1 MAILEVVRSY
11 YADRVAA
18 RIDTEMASDAFM
30 TSMSGPRAALGDVQP
45 LRDLA
50 TIRGFISSRA
60 LFFLFDLPFS
70 PVFIALLYLIHPV
83 LFYVTIFGAV
93 VMVGVAVANQL
104 ATAKPGQQA
113 ADSMMVSMNMAQ
125 SFGRNF
131 ETVRALGMIGNTIEV
146 WGKKFAESINLS
158 ANVSRRNAFYGGL
171 SRTLRMVLQNGI
183 MCAGAY
189 LVLQNEM
196 TAGMIFASSIISG
209 RALQPL
215 DQIIGGWRQVIDAG
229 RAWKRLR
236 SIGKDNAAADK
247 DTVDLPDLKGAV
259 TVDGVIYFPPNADR
273 TADPLIKKITFTRRA
288 GRSRRHGRTEPRRQ
302 VDAGQADRRRHQAAF
317 RASSVS
323 TAPTSRISI
332 PTSSAAISATS
343 AQEVE
348 LFPGTIAE
356 NISRFDPDAD
366 DAAIVRA
373 AELAETHKL
382 ILGQKNG
389 YGTPIGPTGVRLSG
403 GERQRIGL
411 ARAFYGEPKVIILDE
426 PNANLDAEG
435 EQALERAVLQAKQR
449 GTTVMLITHRPSIAA
464 KCDRILMLREGQ
476 IEMYGPAQDVLQK
489 LAQGNAPAPQSRAP
503 EPAAPAAAPAPA
515 HEPLR
520 PEQPAASC
528 PLGIVCSG
536 DARQGE
542 LRRRKRQGTDHG
554 QETATFDWTK
564 SVDTRTAPIS
574 TFGYLFMLVF
584 ARRLRPVGV
593 DCAARRR
600 HHRGGLCRRSRPE
613 HHDPASGRRD
623 HQERSTRAK
632 ATTSRPASRC

>member
-1 MAILEVVRSY
+1 MGAKRDFPMGRFMAGGPKLRFLGRSLVEIGIFSAATNAMLLVMPLYLLQVYDRVLPSSSLSTLTYITILALAALIILGILEVVRSY

-93 VMVGVAVANQL
+93 IMVGVAVANQL

-146 WGKKFAESINLS
+146 WGKKFAEGINLS

-171 SRTLRMVLQNGI
+171 SRTVRMVLQNGI

-189 LVLQNEM
+189 LVLQDEM
-196 TAGMIFASSIISG
+196 TAGMIFAASIISG

-236 SIGKDNAAADK
+236 SMGKDNIAADK

-259 TVDGVIYFPPNADR
+259 TVDGVVYFPPNADR
-273 TADPLIKKITFTRRA
+273 AADPLIKKVTFTVEPGEVVAMVGPSRA
-288 GRSRRHGRTEPRRQ
+288 GKSTLARLIVGAIKPHAGIIRLDGADIQNFDSDQLGRHVGYL
-302 VDAGQADRRRHQAAF
+302 
-317 RASSVS
+317 S
-323 TAPTSRISI
+323 
-332 PTSSAAISATS
+332 
-343 AQEVE
+343 QEVE

-356 NISRFDPDAD
+356 NISRFDPEAD

-389 YGTPIGPTGVRLSG
+389 YGTQIGPTGVRLSG
-403 GERQRIGL
+403 GERQRVGL

-449 GTTVMLITHRPSIAA
+449 GTTVVLITHRPSIAA

-476 IEMYGPAQDVLQK
+476 IEMYGPAQDVLRK
-489 LAQGNAPAPQSRAP
+489 LAQGNASAPQSRAP
-503 EPAAPAAAPAPA
+503 EPAAPATAPAPS
-515 HEPLR
+515 HESLR
-520 PEQPAASC
+520 PEQPAAS
-528 PLGIVCSG
+528 
-536 DARQGE
+536 
-542 LRRRKRQGTDHG
+542 
-554 QETATFDWTK
+554 
-564 SVDTRTAPIS
+564 APS
-574 TFGYLFMLVF
+574 ASF
-584 ARRLRPVGV
+584 AAVM
-593 DCAARRR
+593 
-600 HHRGGLCRRSRPE
+600 
-613 HHDPASGRRD
+613 
-623 HQERSTRAK
+623 RAK
-632 ATTSRPASRC
+632 AN

>member
-1 MAILEVVRSY
+1 MAGGPKLAFLGRSLIEIGIFSAATNAMLLVMPLYLLQIYDRVLPASSLSTLTYITIIALAALVILGVLEVVRSH

-18 RIDTEMASDAFM
+18 RIDTEMASSAFM

-70 PVFIALLYLIHPV
+70 PIFIALLYLVHPV
-83 LFYVTIFGAV
+83 LFYVTIIGAA

-113 ADSMMVSMNMAQ
+113 ADSMMMSMNMAQ

-131 ETVRALGMIGNTIEV
+131 ETVRALGMIKNTIEV

-158 ANVSRRNAFYGGL
+158 ANVSRRNAFYGGM

-189 LVLQNEM
+189 LVLKNEM

-215 DQIIGGWRQVIDAG
+215 DQIIGGWRQVIDAS
-229 RAWKRLR
+229 RAWSRLR
-236 SIGKDNAAADK
+236 TIGKENAASEK
-247 DTVDLPDLKGAV
+247 DTVELPDLKGALM
-259 TVDGVIYFPPNADR
+259 VDAVIYFPPNADR
-273 TADPLIKKITFTRRA
+273 TADPLIKKISFRVEPGEVVAMVGPSRA
-288 GRSRRHGRTEPRRQ
+288 GKSTLARLMVGAIQPHSGIIRLDGADIQNFDSDQLGRHVGYL
-302 VDAGQADRRRHQAAF
+302 
-317 RASSVS
+317 S
-323 TAPTSRISI
+323 
-332 PTSSAAISATS
+332 
-343 AQEVE
+343 QEVE

-356 NISRFDPDAD
+356 NISRFDQSSD

-389 YGTPIGPTGVRLSG
+389 YGTQIGPTGVRLSG

-411 ARAFYGEPKVIILDE
+411 ARAFYGDPKVIILDE

-435 EQALERAVLQAKQR
+435 EAALERAVMQAKAR
-449 GTTVMLITHRPSIAA
+449 GTTVMLITHRPTIAA
-464 KCDRILMLREGQ
+464 KCDRILMLRDGQ
-476 IEMYGPAQDVLQK
+476 IEMYGAAPDVLQK
-489 LAQGNAPAPQSRAP
+489 LAQGNAAVPAKGNMPVPQAKAPPP
-503 EPAAPAAAPAPA
+503 EPTRMEKPA
-515 HEPLR
+515 
-520 PEQPAASC
+520 
-528 PLGIVCSG
+528 V
-536 DARQGE
+536 
-542 LRRRKRQGTDHG
+542 
-554 QETATFDWTK
+554 
-564 SVDTRTAPIS
+564 TAPS
-574 TFGYLFMLVF
+574 ASF
-584 ARRLRPVGV
+584 AAVM
-593 DCAARRR
+593 
-600 HHRGGLCRRSRPE
+600 
-613 HHDPASGRRD
+613 
-623 HQERSTRAK
+623 RAK
-632 ATTSRPASRC
+632 AN

>member
-1 MAILEVVRSY
+1 MSGGPKLAFLGRSLVEIGIFSAATNAMLLVMPLYLLQVYDRVLPANSLSTLTYITILALAALAILGVLEVVRSY

-30 TSMSGPRAALGDVQP
+30 TSMAGPRAALGDVQP

-60 LFFLFDLPFS
+60 LFFLFDLPYS
-70 PVFIALLYLIHPV
+70 PIFIALLYLIHPV
-83 LFYVTIFGAV
+83 LFYVTIIGAL
-93 VMVGVAVANQL
+93 VMVGVAIANQM
-104 ATAKPGQQA
+104 ATAKHGQQA
-113 ADSMMVSMNMAQ
+113 ADSMMMSMNMAQ

-131 ETVRALGMIGNTIEV
+131 ETVRALGMINNTIEV
-146 WGKKFAESINLS
+146 WGRKFAESINLS

-236 SIGKDNAAADK
+236 SIGKDNAEAEK
-247 DTVDLPDLKGAV
+247 DTVDLPDLKGAMM
-259 TVDGVIYFPPNADR
+259 VDSVIYFPPNADR
-273 TADPLIKKITFTRRA
+273 TADPLIKKITFTVEPGEVVAMVGPSRA
-288 GRSRRHGRTEPRRQ
+288 GKSTLARLIVGAIKPHSGVIRLDGADIQNFDSDQLGRHIGYL
-302 VDAGQADRRRHQAAF
+302 
-317 RASSVS
+317 S
-323 TAPTSRISI
+323 
-332 PTSSAAISATS
+332 
-343 AQEVE
+343 QEVE

-356 NISRFDPDAD
+356 NISRFDPEAD

-426 PNANLDAEG
+426 PNANLDTEG
-435 EQALERAVLQAKQR
+435 EQALERAVMQAKQR
-449 GTTVMLITHRPSIAA
+449 GTTVMLITHRPTIAA
-464 KCDRILMLREGQ
+464 KCDRILMLRDGQ
-476 IEMYGPAQDVLQK
+476 IEMYGPAKDVLQR
-489 LAQGNAPAPQSRAP
+489 LAQGNAPAGQPRPPVPTAAAQAQAPKAPVPTPAP
-503 EPAAPAAAPAPA
+503 EQQQQPAAAAPT
-515 HEPLR
+515 
-520 PEQPAASC
+520 AS
-528 PLGIVCSG
+528 
-536 DARQGE
+536 
-542 LRRRKRQGTDHG
+542 
-554 QETATFDWTK
+554 
-564 SVDTRTAPIS
+564 
-574 TFGYLFMLVF
+574 FGAVM
-584 ARRLRPVGV
+584 
-593 DCAARRR
+593 
-600 HHRGGLCRRSRPE
+600 
-613 HHDPASGRRD
+613 
-623 HQERSTRAK
+623 RAK
-632 ATTSRPASRC
+632 AN